1 MATTD
6 LSRRG
11 RAVLYAVVT
20 EFIATGEPVG
30 SRTLSKKHELELSP
44 ATIRNVLA
52 DLEEAGFLQQPHT
65 SAGRVPTEAAF
76 RLYIN
81 ALMQVRALRPNES
94 QKIAQR
100 FEEMAPE
107 ADILRETGRLLA
119 ELSGAAAVLVRSRTD
134 SRVVVKM
141 RFIPTRPTELLSVI
155 VFSDGSVE
163 NRFVT
168 FDAALGEQDLE
179 RVHNMLEEACSGR
192 TLADV
197 RDYVSAGV
205 LNTRDALLSL
215 RQLGYSLAKLAL
227 EGATTSVEVV
237 IEGQSRLFEQPEF
250 RDGDRVRELVHVLED
265 RQKLVALLDRTLGAS
280 EVRVFL
286 GQETAEAV
294 GCPVSLVAAPYLAQ
308 GGHPGGAVGVLGPTR
323 MDYPSVVPLVGA
335 TAAAMSR
342 LFGKNRDES

>member
-6 LSRRG
+6 LTRRA

-30 SRTLSKKHELELSP
+30 SRTLSKKPELLLSP

-52 DLEEAGFLQQPHT
+52 DLEDAGFLQQPHT

-81 ALMQVRALRPNES
+81 ALMHVRALKPDES

-107 ADILRETGRLLA
+107 ADMLRETGRLLA

-134 SRVVVKM
+134 GRIVVKM
-141 RFIPTRPTELLSVI
+141 RFIPTRPSELLSVI

-168 FDAALGEQDLE
+168 FDTALTEQELE
-179 RVHNMLEEACSGR
+179 RVHNMLEEACEGR

-197 RDYVSAGV
+197 REYLSEA
-205 LNTRDALLSL
+205 LSNTRDTLLSF
-215 RQLGYSLAKLAL
+215 RQLGYSLANLAL
-227 EGATTSVEVV
+227 EGASTSVEVV
-237 IEGQSRLFEQPEF
+237 IEGQARLFEQPEF
-250 RDGDRVRELVHVLED
+250 RDGDRVRELLHVLDD
-265 RQKLVALLDRTLGAS
+265 REKLITLLDRTLEAS

-286 GQETAEAV
+286 GQETADAV

-342 LFGKNRDES
+342 RLGKNRDNS